1 MLKKLVHFQ
10 PLYVFHVSIDRK
22 QLDNKNLAFE
32 GSGTI
37 FYCCF
42 VLKFNGR
49 M

>member
-22 QLDNKNLAFE
+22 HLDNKNLAFE

-37 FYCCF
+37 F
-42 VLKFNGR
+42 
-49 M
+49 